1 LDSRNTPPG
10 PARRSA
16 HARRPGEPRVFP
28 PPAQHHG
35 PPARSPRP
43 PAQHH
48 GRQPGTGK
56 SGGAEGNE
64 RLTALTGTVL
74 LLLLAAE
81 GVTLLQ
87 LGRLLTLHF
96 FIGML
101 LLGPVALKAS
111 STIYRFVRYY
121 TGSAPYRR
129 KGPPAPLLRLL
140 GPVIIASTAGVFG
153 SGIALAIA
161 GPSGREPWLFLHKGS
176 FVVWFCAM
184 AVHVLAY
191 LPRLP
196 RLLSAE
202 FRGSAAAGREYGGEY
217 AVVHPSQRH
226 TQPGYPDRNYPAQG
240 YRDGGYPAQGSRDRG
255 YPAEGYPAQG
265 YRDGGYPDGGYPAQG
280 YRDGDYP
287 AQGYRDG
294 GYPDGAPRNQGY
306 TGRAAAILGGRGVRL
321 SLLAASL
328 LVGLVIAMLTVHLA
342 TPWHIFRSG

>member
-1 LDSRNTPPG
+1 
-10 PARRSA
+10 
-16 HARRPGEPRVFP
+16 VP
-28 PPAQHHG
+28 PPPTQY
-35 PPARSPRP
+35 RR
-43 PAQHH
+43 
-48 GRQPGTGK
+48 GRQPPTGK

-81 GVTLLQ
+81 GVTILQ
-87 LGRLLTLHF
+87 LSSLLTLHF

-202 FRGSAAAGREYGGEY
+202 FRGSAAREEHSGEHGRP
-217 AVVHPSQRH
+217 AHPGQRY
-226 TQPGYPDRNYPAQG
+226 TQQGYPDRAYPDRA
-240 YRDGGYPAQGSRDRG
+240 YPDRG
-255 YPAEGYPAQG
+255 YPD
-265 YRDGGYPDGGYPAQG
+265 RGYPDQG
-280 YRDGDYP
+280 YAGR
-287 AQGYRDG
+287 
-294 GYPDGAPRNQGY
+294 GYPDRGY
-306 TGRAAAILGGRGVRL
+306 AGRDYAGRGYPDRGYAGRAAAILGGRGVRL
-321 SLLAASL
+321 SLLVASL

-342 TPWHIFRSG
+342 APWQIFRFGFHSG